1 MLPHFIKITESYYI
15 VFSNQRLKKITAIIL
30 ILLLFF
36 NWYGYRLLLSVMQDH
51 ADHKLEYRID
61 NNDYD
66 ESQLIEIKVALNMPY
81 QERFTDFER
90 HYGEVTIEGKVYR
103 YVKRKIEGDILILK
117 CIPNHSKQLLIKKAD
132 DFTKSNSGQDQDNPG
147 KKQTNS
153 FAKVFSGD
161 YDDQTLCCSL
171 SGTDLA
177 GNIFTLK
184 FSSALKDILIK
195 TPHQPPE
202 C

>member
-1 MLPHFIKITESYYI
+1 MHSYYIKITESYYI
-15 VFSNQRLKKITAIIL
+15 VYSNQRLKKITAILL

-36 NWYGYRLLLSVMQDH
+36 NWFGYRVVLSVMQNH
-51 ADHKLEYRID
+51 ADQKLESRID

-66 ESQLIEIKVALNMPY
+66 ESQLIEIRVALNMPY

-90 HYGEVTIEGKVYR
+90 HYGEVTIDGIAYT

-117 CIPNHSKQLLIKKAD
+117 CIPNHSKQQLIKTAD
-132 DFTKSNSGQDQDNPG
+132 DFAKSNSGQDQDNPG

-153 FAKVFSGD
+153 FAKAFSGD
-161 YDDQTLCCSL
+161 YDDQTLFCSL
-171 SGTDLA
+171 AGTDLS
-177 GNIFTLK
+177 GNIFTLEY
-184 FSSALKDILIK
+184 SSALKDILIK

>member
-1 MLPHFIKITESYYI
+1 MR
-15 VFSNQRLKKITAIIL
+15 SNQRLKKIATIFL

-36 NWYGYRLLLSVMQDH
+36 NWYGYRLVISIRQDR
-51 ADHKLEYRID
+51 ADQKLESRID

-66 ESQLIEIKVALNMPY
+66 ETQLIEIKVAMNMPY

-90 HYGEVTIEGKVYR
+90 HYGEVTIDGKVYR

-117 CIPNHSKQLLIKKAD
+117 CIPNYSKQQLIKTAD

-147 KKQTNS
+147 KKQANS
-153 FAKVFSGD
+153 FAKLFSGD
-161 YDDQTLCCSL
+161 YDDQTLFCSL
-171 SGTDLA
+171 PGNDIA
-177 GNIFTLK
+177 GKTVTMK

-195 TPHQPPE
+195 TPHQPPK